1 MVTENCVVDGEEC
14 LLTWED
20 DGKSG
25 KVPLQPRII
34 HNRANYP
41 QWGIIQSGELSS
53 MNEIHHLGFTVKLP
67 AVGFIA
73 AMYLGTVWC

>member
-34 HNRANYP
+34 HNREDYPQRVIIKVGNYP
-41 QWGIIQSGELSS
+41 R
-53 MNEIHHLGFTVKLP
+53 
-67 AVGFIA
+67 
-73 AMYLGTVWC
+73 